1 MENHPRVAEVSNFSC
16 DELLLLLC
24 SAWRWWLPTHT
35 KQEQE
40 RMFEAALTTHASD
53 AAMGTEFAVL

>member
-1 MENHPRVAEVSNFSC
+1 MFSC

-24 SAWRWWLPTHT
+24 SAWRWWLPRHT

-40 RMFEAALTTHASD
+40 RMLEAALTTHASD